1 MVVKYDDL
9 KVGEIGPKMDYGAP
23 YGLVEAEFKAYADAG
38 GDTNPIHQDI
48 VAAIK
53 AGNQGMIAHGLYSH
67 AMIGKML
74 VDWVGAENV
83 KTYGGRM
90 LGMTRPGDIVYFQ
103 GKITKKYE
111 ADGEKLVDMEIKS
124 TTKTT
129 YVRGEASC
137 DAKMSD
143 DEVLKN
149 LAKGKLKVAID
160 WDLAGQ
166 KKFELT
172 LDAPNVKVNPKRV
185 VGDKA
190 LMRNWIRAD
199 KDTITAEFIG
209 KRKPDSF
216 WFAIIV
222 SRDSI
227 VGTATVAIPE

>member
-1 MVVKYDDL
+1 MVKYADL
-9 KVGEIGPKMDYGAP
+9 KEGEIGPKMEYGAP

-53 AGNQGMIAHGLYSH
+53 AGNSGMIAHGLYSH

-74 VDWVGAENV
+74 VDWVGAKNV

-90 LGMTRPGDIVYFQ
+90 LGMTRPGDIISFQ
-103 GKITKKYE
+103 GKITKKYTK
-111 ADGEKLVDMEIKS
+111 DGENLVDMEVKS
-124 TTKTT
+124 ITKTT
-129 YVRGEASC
+129 YLRGEASC
-137 DAKMSD
+137 DAKISD

-149 LAKGKLKVAID
+149 LAKGKIKVTID

-166 KKFELT
+166 KKFELVF
-172 LDAPNVKVNPKRV
+172 DAPNLKVNPKRV
-185 VGDKA
+185 IGDKA
-190 LMRNWIRAD
+190 LIRNWIRAD
-199 KDTITAEFIG
+199 KDTVTAEFIG

-216 WFAIIV
+216 FFAIIV

-227 VGTATVAIPE
+227 VGTATVAVPE

>member
-1 MVVKYDDL
+1 MVKWDEL
-9 KVGEIGPKMDYGAP
+9 KEGEIGPKMEYGAP

-83 KTYGGRM
+83 MNYGGRM
-90 LGMTRPGDIVYFQ
+90 LGMTRPGDIISFQ
-103 GKITKKYE
+103 GKIIKKYQK
-111 ADGEKLVDMEIKS
+111 DGKKLVDLEIKT

-137 DAKMSD
+137 DASLSD
-143 DEVLKN
+143 TDVLKN
-149 LAKGKLKVAID
+149 LAKGKIKVNID
-160 WDLAGQ
+160 WDLAGA
-166 KKFELT
+166 KKFEIVFE
-172 LDAPNVKVNPKRV
+172 APNVKVNPKRV

-190 LMRNWIRAD
+190 LIRNWIRAD
-199 KDTITAEFIG
+199 KDAVSAEFIG
-209 KRKPDSF
+209 KRKGDTF
-216 WFAIIV
+216 WFAVIV
-222 SRDSI
+222 LRDSI
-227 VGTATVAIPE
+227 VGTATVAVPE